1 MVATMFVKIND
12 IKGDATE
19 KEHKDWLVVDSIS
32 WSVERVSEEE
42 GGSAQR
48 GFGKSVFKMVELES
62 ELGKASMQLMMSVAN
77 GTIRSEIEIHQC
89 RAGDK
94 PGQGL
99 EPYLIWK
106 VKDCYLQSY
115 AVDGSSESVPKE
127 KWAIKYNGVEV
138 EYKTTDLRTG
148 KLSTHAPNFKWNLEA
163 GDISDLE

>member
-1 MVATMFVKIND
+1 MVSTLFVKIND

-19 KEHKDWLVVDSIS
+19 KSHVDWIVVESIS

-62 ELGKASMQLMMSVAN
+62 ELGKASMQLMLSVAN

-89 RAGDK
+89 RAGD
-94 PGQGL
+94 GASRAL

-106 VKDCYLQSY
+106 IKDCYIQSY

-127 KWAIKYNGVEV
+127 KWALKYNAIEV
-138 EYKTTDLRTG
+138 EYKTTDLKTG
-148 KLSTHAPNFKWNLEA
+148 KLTKHTHDFKW
-163 GDISDLE
+163 DLATGELG